1 MRKIVVSSFITLDG
15 VMQAPGASE
24 EDTAEGFKHG
34 GWSAPYYD
42 EVVDKVLEQQKKK
55 PADLLLGRKTFEIFA
70 SFWPEHEDIWPGVN
84 DMTKYVVSNTV
95 TKSDWKN
102 SVFLKSSADIE
113 KLKKTDGSDL
123 HVNGSGQLV
132 QLLLKN
138 DLVDELWLLIH
149 PLTLGTGKKLFDNG
163 AIPAAFTLTESL
175 ATPTGV
181 IIANYKRAGKV
192 KTGTIGS

>member
-1 MRKIVVSSFITLDG
+1 MRKIIVSSFITLDG
-15 VMQAPGASE
+15 VMQAPGGSE
-24 EDTAEGFKHG
+24 EDESGVFKYG

-42 EVVDKVLEQQKKK
+42 EVVDKVLEKEKKQ

-70 SFWPEHEDIWPGVN
+70 SFWPEHEDIWPGIN
-84 DMTKYVVSNTV
+84 DMTKYVMSNTM
-95 TKSDWKN
+95 TNSDWKS
-102 SVFLKSSADIE
+102 SVFLKSLADIE
-113 KLKKTDGSDL
+113 KLKNSKGPDIQI
-123 HVNGSGQLV
+123 HGSGELI

-163 AIPAAFTLTESL
+163 TIPAAFTLTESL

-181 IIANYKRAGKV
+181 IIANYKRAGNV
-192 KTGTIGS
+192 KTGNIGA